1 MKIPNKQKFQKI
13 SKAVSIIS
21 NTLVIILLGLGF
33 EENSLILLIARVGIS
48 GLMSAIE
55 VFYTDEKT
63 NKNNE

>member
-1 MKIPNKQKFQKI
+1 MKLPNKQKFQNI

-48 GLMSAIE
+48 GLMSAME
-55 VFYTDEKT
+55 VFYTDDKPT
-63 NKNNE
+63 KQKV

>member
-1 MKIPNKQKFQKI
+1 MKLPNKQKFQKI

-55 VFYTDEKT
+55 VFYSEDKQV
-63 NKNNE
+63 KQKQ

>member
-1 MKIPNKQKFQKI
+1 MKIPNKKQFQKI

-55 VFYTDEKT
+55 VFYTDDKPT
-63 NKNNE
+63 KLKQ